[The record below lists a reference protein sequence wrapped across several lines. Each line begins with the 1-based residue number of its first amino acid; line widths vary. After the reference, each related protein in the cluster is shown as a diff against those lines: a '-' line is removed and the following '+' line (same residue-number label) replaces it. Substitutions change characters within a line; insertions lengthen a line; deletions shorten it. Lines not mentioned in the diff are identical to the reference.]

1 LARNTPRSTSR
12 PKGAVAVIG
21 LGRFGKS
28 LALEL
33 MAGGTEVL
41 GVDADPRTVQSLAGR
56 LTHVVEADSTNEEAM
71 RQLGVHELERAVVG
85 VGTDLEASILST
97 SVAVN
102 LGVREVWAKAISQ
115 AHARIL
121 TQVGAHHVVRPEH
134 DMGKRVAHLVSG
146 RMLDYIE
153 LDDGYAFVKTK
164 PPKHIL
170 GKPLRETEI
179 RSAFGITV
187 VGIKRGTRAF
197 TYATPDTVVVPGDV
211 IIVSGER
218 EAVERF
224 SDLP

>member
-1 LARNTPRSTSR
+1 MARKPDTRPR
-12 PKGAVAVIG
+12 GAVAVIG

-33 MAGGTEVL
+33 ISSGTEVL
-41 GVDADPRTVQSLAGR
+41 GIDSSPRTVQSLAGR
-56 LTHVVEADSTNEEAM
+56 LTHVVEADATNEEAM
-71 RQLGVHELERAVVG
+71 RQLGVDELDRVVIG
-85 VGTDLEASILST
+85 VGTDLEASILSA
-97 SVAVN
+97 SVALN
-102 LGVREVWAKAISQ
+102 LGVPHLWAKAISQ

-121 TQVGAHHVVRPEH
+121 TQIGVHHVVRPEH

-146 RMLDYIE
+146 RMMDYIE

-164 PPKHIL
+164 PPKEFL
-170 GKPLRETEI
+170 NKKLRDTEI
-179 RSAFGITV
+179 RSRFGITV
-187 VGIKRGTRAF
+187 VGIKRGARQF
-197 TYATPDTVVVPGDV
+197 TYATPDTVPVPGDV